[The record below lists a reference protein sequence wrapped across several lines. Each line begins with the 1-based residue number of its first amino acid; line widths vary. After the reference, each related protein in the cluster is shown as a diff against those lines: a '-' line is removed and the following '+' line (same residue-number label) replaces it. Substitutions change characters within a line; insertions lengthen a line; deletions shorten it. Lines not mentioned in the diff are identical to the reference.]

1 MYYKLDIW
9 KEASHPN
16 ENVDIHVQAKDV
28 SKVESILKRNG
39 IAFTV
44 MITDVQDAIMEEALS
59 NQKNAFNYGF
69 NYNKYN
75 EYSKVC
81 RYFAILI
88 LLNLLKSKSLKTM
101 NALMYTCTYLF
112 QKN

>member
-1 MYYKLDIW
+1 MDIW
-9 KEASHPN
+9 KAASHPN
-16 ENVDIHVQAKDV
+16 ENVDIHVQAEDV
-28 SKVESILKRNG
+28 PKVESILKRNG

-44 MITDVQDAIMEEALS
+44 MISDVQDAIMEEALS

-69 NYNKYN
+69 DYNKYN

-81 RYFAILI
+81 KHFAILI
-88 LLNLLKSKSLKTM
+88 PLNLLKLKSLKTV
-101 NALMYTCTYLF
+101 NALTYTCTFLL

>member
-1 MYYKLDIW
+1 MDIW
-9 KEASHPN
+9 KESSHPN
-16 ENVDIHVQAKDV
+16 ENVDIHVQAEDV
-28 SKVESILKRNG
+28 PKVESILKRNG

-44 MITDVQDAIMEEALS
+44 MISDVQDAIMEEALS

-69 NYNKYN
+69 DYNKYN

-81 RYFAILI
+81 KHFAILI
-88 LLNLLKSKSLKTM
+88 PLNLLKLKSLKTV
-101 NALMYTCTYLF
+101 NALTYTCTFLL

>member
-1 MYYKLDIW
+1 MYYQLDIW

-16 ENVDIHVQAKDV
+16 QNVDIHVKAEDV
-28 SKVESILKRNG
+28 SKVESILKRNS

-44 MITDVQDAIMEEALS
+44 MISDVQDAIIKEAFS

-69 NYNKYN
+69 DYYKYN

-81 RYFAILI
+81 KYFAILI
-88 LLNLLKSKSLKTM
+88 LLNLLKSKSLKTV
-101 NALMYTCTYLF
+101 NVLTHIYTY
-112 QKN
+112 